1 MDSTRS
7 LTDANGK
14 DIDTPLSSEICLIDC
29 VLNRLVIIIRNPR
42 DSIRDD
48 DDSVRRA
55 RPVAVIWSEHCLPH
69 VLNGRSSVCRLT
81 KYGNCLTRFIIEA
94 LSLRKKQGTLL
105 DIVVGYVS

>member
-42 DSIRDD
+42 DPIRDD

-55 RPVAVIWSEHCLPH
+55 RPVTIVWSEHGLPH
-69 VLNGRSSVCRLT
+69 VLNGRGCVC
-81 KYGNCLTRFIIEA
+81 CLIQV
-94 LSLRKKQGTLL
+94 RKLPDT
-105 DIVVGYVS
+105 IYY